1 MIVVVSRI
9 FLLALAVA
17 ALAAAC
23 SDPPKDPMTLDG
35 NRLTVDNR
43 SSRDWTNVEIWL
55 NTHYRV
61 TTPSIAAGG
70 RFQVGLDSFVAGF
83 GQRFDWRRQQIVDLR
98 LMAREPDGKAIEIK
112 KDFQAS
118 GLAGMLPGK
127 RTQN

>member
-9 FLLALAVA
+9 FPLGLIVA
-17 ALAAAC
+17 AIAAGC
-23 SDPPKDPMTLDG
+23 SDRPKDPMTLEG

-43 SSRDWTNVEIWL
+43 TSHDWSNVEIWL

-61 TTPSIAAGG
+61 TTPSIPASG
-70 RFQVGLDSFVAGF
+70 RFQVYLDSFVAGF

-98 LMAREPDGKAIEIK
+98 LVAKQPDGQAVEIK
-112 KDFQAS
+112 KRFEAT

-127 RTQN
+127 RSQN

>member
-9 FLLALAVA
+9 LLVGLVAA
-17 ALAAAC
+17 ALAAGC
-23 SDPPKDPMTLDG
+23 SDPPKDPMTLEG

-43 SSRDWTNVEIWL
+43 TGRDWTGVEIWL

-61 TTPSIAAGG
+61 TTASIPAGG
-70 RFQVGLDSFVAGF
+70 RFQVNLDSFVAGF
-83 GQRFDWRRQQIVDLR
+83 GQRFDFRRQQIVDLR
-98 LMAREPDGKAIEIK
+98 LSAKEPDGRAVEIK
-112 KDFQAS
+112 KQFEAT